1 MNGAK
6 RGRKGGKRRAKG
18 GERWIRIIDFY
29 GGTLKQIHSGYK
41 KTTYHGIT
49 IMRTLIAAIFLFLS
63 SGAGAVVQG
72 KEVTYSNNGET
83 LKGYIA
89 YDDAIKG
96 KRPGM
101 LVVHEWWGHNEYARK
116 RARMLAQL
124 GYTALALDMY
134 GDGMQA
140 RHPEEAGKFASEVAK
155 NLPLA
160 KARFE
165 SAMKFLKEQPTVDPD
180 NIAALGYCFGG
191 SVVLQMARL
200 GEDLKGVASFHGG
213 LSTETPAQQ
222 GKVKARIISFTG
234 ADDPMIPPEQVAA
247 FKREM
252 EQAGVDYKVVVFPG
266 VKHSFT
272 NPAADENGRKFNLP
286 LAYDAAA
293 DKQSWEE
300 TREFLAEVF
309 KTR

>member
-1 MNGAK
+1 MEK
-6 RGRKGGKRRAKG
+6 L
-18 GERWIRIIDFY
+18 IIII
-29 GGTLKQIHSGYK
+29 TL
-41 KTTYHGIT
+41 
-49 IMRTLIAAIFLFLS
+49 LFLS
-63 SGAGAVVQG
+63 SGVQATVQG
-72 KEVTYSNNGET
+72 KEVTYSNDGEI

-89 YDDAIKG
+89 YDDSIKG
-96 KRPGM
+96 KRPGV

-116 RARMLAQL
+116 RARMLAEL

-134 GDGMQA
+134 GDGKQA
-140 RHPEEAGKFASEVAK
+140 YHPVEAGKFAGEVAK

-165 SAMKFLKEQPTVDPD
+165 AAMKFLKEQPNVDA
-180 NIAALGYCFGG
+180 NTIAALGYCFGG
-191 SVVLQMARL
+191 SVALQMARL

-213 LSTETPAQQ
+213 LATENPAQP
-222 GKVKARIISFTG
+222 GKVKAHIISFTG

-293 DKQSWEE
+293 DTVSWEE
-300 TREFLAEVF
+300 TKRFLADIFEPE
-309 KTR
+309 